1 MENMFGIG
9 PTELIVVGLVVVL
22 LFGNRVP
29 SVMRSLGK
37 GITEFKHGLN
47 DVGDEKESDSTG

>member
-1 MENMFGIG
+1 MFGIG
-9 PTELIVVGLVVVL
+9 TTELFIVCLVIFL

-37 GITEFKHGLN
+37 GLSEFKRGVNEIPQDIQH
-47 DVGDEKESDSTG
+47 